1 MEFKILK
8 EKNTIENCYLTKY
21 QKRWDGLRTIKWVQ
35 GQRVGE
41 KKIKKKRRGH
51 CWALINGGQVSRD
64 SLEL

>member
-41 KKIKKKRRGH
+41 KM
-51 CWALINGGQVSRD
+51 Q
-64 SLEL
+64 